1 MTTTSGYLNYLPPV
15 LWSPSGS
22 PILAGTFG
30 LGAMLV
36 AFEKVLTGIDDGTVI
51 TSGDNT
57 VLTTVIQNV
66 SGAPTPQTVRV
77 TAGTGVKFRV
87 GSSYTYNGATPEVI
101 SVTAAGANTITAVI
115 RQDHVANQVIIN
127 STGVHSDIQSV
138 IASLVDLYGAWTTP
152 AVNFDWLAQ
161 WVALQSDP
169 AWDDYQRRS
178 VLSDIVGIYTQ
189 RGTKPG
195 LDQFFDIYAIARQRP
210 RVVVD
215 NASKILFCA
224 PQAGQ
229 LAPVPTIVSQRPLVA
244 PQCMAMDPAGYLLV
258 GDLGNTSN
266 PTINPAIWR
275 ISPAG
280 DYDYSAGPPPE
291 PQPFAPATAPVAIAA
306 DDVNGGAYL
315 IDLTTDYLLYRCTG
329 PQVGTVTL
337 TGTPAAGGT
346 GTFTIDGT
354 SYPPFA
360 QTGGLSPTAQAAA
373 WAAALNAAAPFNA
386 SYAATS
392 SGPTVSITALSG
404 EPGNDLT
411 QVTTSPSVTV
421 TPTALQATAT
431 GPSFATPAVFAGG
444 GVGPPLGLIFPRA
457 MVVDGT
463 GHPLILDRG
472 AGLSAASQTVLV
484 DVQLAGTPP
493 AYTGIAPQPLP
504 AIVEPLS
511 MLLRADGSLIIGDGA
526 LQGSSAPADLF
537 AVDPATWTATSL
549 LSGLAA
555 NANPLVAPVGIVEA
569 DAEHLWVLD
578 AGLRPY
584 VPSGPTPFISLI
596 AQQAAIYSVDLSV
609 APPVITPVS
618 EPGAGVYPRAMV
630 GDGQGTLYLCD
641 SGLPDLPGYSS
652 RQWRAG
658 AQQLS
663 VVVQFQGDPARAI
676 FCLTLS
682 GVPTSGAADTLT
694 IASLPYSLAEV
705 SGNSPAQQAAAWAE
719 TLNEAASFNALY
731 TALAA
736 GNLIFIYP
744 VADTNPNGVTMVVT
758 SSADMTITGG
768 RLAVAVTLAGVPTTG
783 DQVAISI
790 GAARYPLD
798 ETTGQTLAQQAAAW
812 ATVLNATASFN
823 QACTAVAA
831 DAVLSIYYQA
841 SDSADNLPFAVSS
854 SASVTL
860 TTYSPPV
867 SIGSASLSGA
877 PTSGETGHILL
888 GTDPSALADFALAQ
902 TSGLT
907 VAQQGA
913 AWSATLNAQ
922 PSFSAS
928 YLAVNAGDVIS
939 FFAAGLSASTT
950 VTLSASSSAHLFVQV
965 YSELQNRSQFLQSIS
980 DVLSD
985 EIPAHARWALQP
997 GL

>member
-1 MTTTSGYLNYLPPV
+1 MTTTSSYLNYLPPV
-15 LWSPSGS
+15 LRSPPGS
-22 PILAGTFG
+22 PKTQNFG
-30 LGAMLV
+30 LGTMLV

-77 TAGTGVKFRV
+77 AAGTGGKFRV

-101 SVTAAGANTITAVI
+101 TITAAGANTITAVI
-115 RQDHVANQVIIN
+115 RQDHVASQVIVN
-127 STGVHSDIQSV
+127 STGTHSDIQSV
-138 IASLVDLYGAWTTP
+138 IAGLVDLYGAWTTP
-152 AVNFDWLAQ
+152 AANFDWLAQ

-178 VLSDIVGIYTQ
+178 VLSGIVGIYTK

-215 NASKILFCA
+215 NASKILFCQ
-224 PQAGQ
+224 PKAGL

-244 PQCMAMDPAGYLLV
+244 PQCLAMDPAGYLLV
-258 GDLGNTSN
+258 GDLGNTAN

-280 DYDYSAGPPPE
+280 DYDYSAGPPPA

-306 DDVNGGAYL
+306 DGINGGAYL

-329 PQVGTVTL
+329 PRVGTVTL

-346 GTFTIDGT
+346 GAFTIDGT
-354 SYPPFA
+354 SYPFA
-360 QTGGLSPTAQAAA
+360 QTGGFTLPQQAAA
-373 WAAALNAAAPFNA
+373 WATALNSSVPFNTG
-386 SYAATS
+386 YAATS
-392 SGPTVSITALSG
+392 SGPMISIAALAG

-411 QVTTSPSVTV
+411 QVTTSSSS
-421 TPTALQATAT
+421 LQATAT
-431 GPSFATPAVFAGG
+431 GPSFATSAVFAGG
-444 GVGPPLGLIFPRA
+444 GVGPPLDLILPRA
-457 MVVDGT
+457 MAVDGT

-472 AGLSAASQTVLV
+472 AGLSAASQTVIV

-493 AYTGIAPQPLP
+493 AYTGTDPHPLP
-504 AIVEPLS
+504 AIAEPLS
-511 MLLRADGSLIIGDGA
+511 LLLRADGSLIVGDGA
-526 LQGSSAPADLF
+526 LQGSAAPADLF

-584 VPSGPTPFISLI
+584 VPSGPTPFVSLI

-618 EPGAGVYPRAMV
+618 QPGAGVYPRAMV

-641 SGLPDLPGYSS
+641 SGLPDLPGYSA

-663 VVVQFQGDPARAI
+663 VAVQFQGDPARAI

-682 GVPTSGAADTLT
+682 GVPTSGESCTLT
-694 IASLPYSLAEV
+694 IASLPYALAEV
-705 SGNSPAQQAAAWAE
+705 SGNSVAQQATAWAG

-731 TALAA
+731 TALAVD
-736 GNLIFIYP
+736 NLIFIYP
-744 VADTNPNGVTMVVT
+744 VADTNANGVTMAVT

-768 RLAVAVTLAGVPTTG
+768 RLAVAVTLAGVPATG

-790 GAARYPLD
+790 GASRYPLD

-812 ATVLNATASFN
+812 AAVLNATASFN

-888 GTDPSALADFALAQ
+888 GTDPSDPSALADFALPQ

-907 VAQQGA
+907 VAQQAA

-939 FFAAGLSASTT
+939 FFAAGLSASAT
-950 VTLSASSSAHLFVQV
+950 VALSASSSAHLFVQI

-985 EIPAHARWALQP
+985 EIPAHARWALQ
-997 GL
+997 